1 MNIRKKNESTKLL
14 TNKQINELSKI
25 KTVDRHWDDNGLNE
39 VGKTTLDEI
48 KKRISYSNPVEIEEV
63 IDKEKPRTFRN
74 ISRLSKLIK
83 KRKKYLEDEEKRRL
97 EAEKR
102 KFRNLPYF
110 PYGLLKNIHSEV
122 SYLIDNV

>member
-14 TNKQINELSKI
+14 TNKQINELSEI

-48 KKRISYSNPVEIEEV
+48 KKRISYSNPVKIEEV
-63 IDKEKPRTFRN
+63 INKEKPRTFRN

>member
-25 KTVDRHWDDNGLNE
+25 KTVDRHWNDNGLNE

-48 KKRISYSNPVEIEEV
+48 KKRISYSNPVEIEDV
-63 IDKEKPRTFRN
+63 INKEKPRTFRN